1 MAKEFQLE
9 GEKFDNVNE
18 ALKAA
23 LDHSLPHDIIVVCGS
38 VFVIAEVESL

>member
-1 MAKEFQLE
+1 MAKEFRLE

-23 LDHSLPHDIIVVCGS
+23 LDHASTRDIIVVCGS